1 MHVHKNTEV
10 KKNTFIMVA
19 FFIGMIFS
27 IVREEYEVALISGAF
42 VIVFFIIGAVQKLP
56 ENSHSGTFIPGSVE

>member
-10 KKNTFIMVA
+10 KKNTFIMAA

-42 VIVFFIIGAVQKLP
+42 VIVFFIISAVQKLP
-56 ENSHSGTFIPGSVE
+56 ESSHSGTFMPGPVE